1 LAAAPLTRTCPPRQ
15 ASAAAVLVLNKRTA
29 HVHESTRACVAVF
42 WVPDWAVATRSTI
55 PTY

>member
-42 WVPDWAVATRSTI
+42 WVPDWAVATLSTI